1 MTSSERRTEPDD
13 LHETL
18 HTGDEADRHARFGR
32 EDVDESFG
40 PASVVLRGCGRR
52 VGAGTWS
59 DLLSGLTPHLG
70 CLVTGPSPGSRS
82 FRHPPALPVRSA
94 WPGQE
99 AGVHRSAASG
109 CVPSLNHREKGTAMT
124 ILEDTRVITGG
135 VDTHADMHVAAALDP
150 LGGLLGVREFPAT
163 AAGYAD
169 LLSWL
174 SGFGP
179 VALAGVEG
187 TGSYGAGLARYLAAA
202 GIRVVEVARADRQD
216 RHRQG
221 KSDPLDAVSAA
232 RAALSGRAAGEPK
245 GRDGAVEAIRALM
258 VAKRSARAERT
269 QAINQARALIVTGP
283 DELRTRFTGHGTAA
297 LAAAIAALR
306 PRPGDAAQYAVRV
319 ALRELGRR
327 VEFLD
332 AQLERLDDLIVPLVT
347 ARAPGLLSL
356 YGVGPDTAAML
367 LVAAGDHPQRL
378 RSEAAW
384 AHLCGVAPVPASS
397 GKVRRHRLNRGGNR
411 EANHALWRIVITR
424 MSAHPATRAYIER
437 RTKEG
442 LSKKEIIRCLKRYV
456 AREVYHHL
464 RAGG

>member
-1 MTSSERRTEPDD
+1 
-13 LHETL
+13 
-18 HTGDEADRHARFGR
+18 
-32 EDVDESFG
+32 
-40 PASVVLRGCGRR
+40 
-52 VGAGTWS
+52 
-59 DLLSGLTPHLG
+59 
-70 CLVTGPSPGSRS
+70 
-82 FRHPPALPVRSA
+82 
-94 WPGQE
+94 
-99 AGVHRSAASG
+99 
-109 CVPSLNHREKGTAMT
+109 MT

-135 VDTHADMHVAAALDP
+135 VDTHADMHVAAALDS

-174 SGFGP
+174 GSFGDL
-179 VALAGVEG
+179 ALVGVEG
-187 TGSYGAGLARYLAAA
+187 TGSYGAGLARHLAAA
-202 GIRVVEVARADRQD
+202 RVRVVEVDRADRQD

-232 RAALSGRAAGEPK
+232 RAAQSGRAAGTPK

-269 QAINQARALIVTGP
+269 QAINQARALLVTGP
-283 DELRTRFTGHGTAA
+283 DDLRARFAGLTAAA
-297 LAAAIAALR
+297 LAEAIAALR
-306 PRPGDAAQYAVRV
+306 PRPGDAAPYAVRI

-347 ARAPGLLSL
+347 ACAPGLLSL
-356 YGVGPDTAAML
+356 YGVGPDTAALL
-367 LVAAGDHPQRL
+367 LVAAGDHPERL

-397 GKVRRHRLNRGGNR
+397 GKVQRHRLNRGGNR